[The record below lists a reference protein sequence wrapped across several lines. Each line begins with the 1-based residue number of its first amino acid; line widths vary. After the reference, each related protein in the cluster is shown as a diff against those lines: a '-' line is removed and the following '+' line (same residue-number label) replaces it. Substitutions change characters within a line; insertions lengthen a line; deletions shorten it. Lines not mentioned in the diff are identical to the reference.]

1 MGGLEVQK
9 KQEEGKV
16 ALKGSMAN
24 LALICRG
31 LCVSQSTL
39 QGSRETSVKFALLC
53 HVRAERNLTLQT
65 MVSVRGGSCRITVS
79 TADACGSSG
88 SLCLLGGCVCCF

>member
-1 MGGLEVQK
+1 M
-9 KQEEGKV
+9 

-39 QGSRETSVKFALLC
+39 QGSRETSVKLALLC

-65 MVSVRGGSCRITVS
+65 MTSVRGESCRITVS
-79 TADACGSSG
+79 TVDAL
-88 SLCLLGGCVCCF
+88 SLIHI